1 MNKLSEGRA
10 ELNDEREKLDERIAE
25 ISTVL
30 PILSDRFTVVT
41 SDRLNG
47 PTPGLEDWP
56 LDNSSSVLISA
67 PRWTLSP
74 IEENKRNAA
83 ENALKED

>member
-1 MNKLSEGRA
+1 M
-10 ELNDEREKLDERIAE
+10 
-25 ISTVL
+25 L